1 MGAAFVI
8 GDDEAI
14 VIDIVVARLTKRDL
28 EMGKVLTLYYYSG
41 SNLSLVARV
50 LGIGR
55 NRANVLVQ
63 AGTAWIDA
71 KLEGKVAG

>member
-14 VIDIVVARLTKRDL
+14 VIDIVVARLTKSDL

-55 NRANVLVQ
+55 NRVNVLVQ

>member
-1 MGAAFVI
+1 MA
-8 GDDEAI
+8 
-14 VIDIVVARLTKRDL
+14 VAKLSMRDV
-28 EMGKVLTLYYYSG
+28 EMGNVLTLYYFSG

-71 KLEGKVAG
+71 KLEGKMVG